1 MKIKSIGGLA
11 GLWCSFLAAGT
22 WILPAGIYLGTK
34 SARANFAQEDSVSPE
49 IISLHN
55 AAQDWI
61 SAGGLDLP
69 AYCEHSLD
77 LNHDGIAD
85 TVFVDPGT
93 FLGSDGRV
101 AVIDGATSSV
111 RFELFCP
118 VGETLFGESVAVASD
133 ISFDGV
139 DDLLVASMTSNA
151 ASEAAV
157 RCHARVYSGADG
169 KLLGLLSKPRQP
181 TQSVGPSDVV
191 SSTVIGDVNR
201 DGSLDAHDVTGAI
214 TELGSPEERL
224 PSADTDSDGTISLT
238 DVVTILNRALSADAP
253 MWSELH
259 GSLADIDSV
268 YVLIPPVVEGVTTS
282 SAALELF
289 ADLPLTPPAPTTIPA
304 PAPPAL
310 VATNCWLDGLWLTAQ
325 FASAVVMFVGCGA
338 ITATPMAPAAVWCW
352 VSSICNLY
360 SCIVQFISFMV
371 NCVAGEGT
379 PTTNAW
385 LDLLEMLFNICALVA
400 GGNGLGSLS
409 PEDYKKSFEAI
420 REFYKHLRTWGWG

>member
-1 MKIKSIGGLA
+1 MKIKSIGGRV
-11 GLWCSFLAAGT
+11 GLWCAFLAAGT
-22 WILPAGIYLGTK
+22 WILPMGIFLSPT
-34 SARANFAQEDSVSPE
+34 SARASLVEGDSVSPE

-77 LNHDGIAD
+77 LDHDGIAD

-101 AVIDGATSSV
+101 AVIDGATNSV

-139 DDLLVASMTSNA
+139 DDLLVASMTKNVT
-151 ASEAAV
+151 SEAAV
-157 RCHARVYSGADG
+157 RCHARGYSGADG
-169 KLLGLLSKPRQP
+169 KLLGLLSKLRQP
-181 TQSVGPSDVV
+181 TQSAGPPEVV
-191 SSTVIGDVNR
+191 SSNFIGDVNR

-224 PSADTDSDGTISLT
+224 PAADMDSDGTISLS
-238 DVVTILNRALSADAP
+238 DVVTILERALSADAP

-259 GSLADIDSV
+259 GSLADIDAV
-268 YVLIPPVVEGVTTS
+268 YVPIPPVVEGFTTS
-282 SAALELF
+282 SAARELF
-289 ADLPLTPPAPTTIPA
+289 ADLPPTPSVQTTIPA

-310 VATNCWLDGLWLTAQ
+310 VATNCWLDALWITAQ
-325 FASAVVMFVGCGA
+325 FASAITMFVGCGA
-338 ITATPMAPAAVWCW
+338 ITASPMAPAAVWCW
-352 VSSICNLY
+352 VSTVCNLY
-360 SCIVQFISFMV
+360 SVIVQFISFIV
-371 NCVAGEGT
+371 NCVAGAGN
-379 PTTNAW
+379 PTANTW
-385 LDLLEMLFNICALVA
+385 LDLLENLFNICALVS
-400 GGNGLGSLS
+400 GGGITSLK
-409 PEDYKKSFEAI
+409 PDDYKKSFEAI
-420 REFYKHLRTWGWG
+420 REFYKHLRTWG